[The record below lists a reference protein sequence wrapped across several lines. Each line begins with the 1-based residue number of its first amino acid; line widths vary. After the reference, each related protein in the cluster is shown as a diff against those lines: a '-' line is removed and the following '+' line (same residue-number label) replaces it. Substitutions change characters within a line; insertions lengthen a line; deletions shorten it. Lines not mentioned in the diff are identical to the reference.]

1 MASMLGTNPDCDVYL
16 GMFAPFDAIH
26 TRIHGQTTASDVLS
40 GISAML
46 GLSRADASLLRL
58 STKGGRSVDTNATI
72 QQLAQGMFADL
83 EVRCC
88 AMGGKGGFGNQLR
101 AAGARMANK
110 NGNVDSCRDLSGRR
124 IKTIKEAQRL
134 AEYMEKAPER
144 QKELDEAQARKYAK
158 LEKMLGRRPKSS
170 EEFAEAASK
179 LHEAGD
185 DLGDCGISEKPEL
198 ESEAG
203 PSKPT
208 KRKERIDDHEF
219 VEQSREIV
227 DNVRS
232 AVAMAMKKK
241 KKKQVGKGKAVE
253 SVPKSEVVDTK
264 SV

>member
-1 MASMLGTNPDCDVYL
+1 MLSANPNFDVHV
-16 GMFAPFDAIH
+16 GMFAPFGAIR
-26 TRIHGQTTASDVLS
+26 TRIDGQTTAGDVLS
-40 GISAML
+40 GIAAML
-46 GLSRADASLLRL
+46 GLSRGDASLLRL
-58 STKGGRSVDTNATI
+58 STKGGRPINANANI
-72 QQLAQGMFADL
+72 QQLAQGTFADL

-124 IKTIKEAQRL
+124 ISTIKEAQRL
-134 AEYMEKAPER
+134 AEYIEKAPER

-170 EEFAEAASK
+170 EEFTEAASK
-179 LHEAGD
+179 LHDAGD
-185 DLGDCGISEKPEL
+185 DLDDGEVPEKPEL
-198 ESEAG
+198 QSEAG
-203 PSKPT
+203 PSKPI

-232 AVAMAMKKK
+232 AVAMAMRKK
-241 KKKQVGKGKAVE
+241 KKKQVEKGKAVE
-253 SVPKSEVVDTK
+253 TVTKSEVVGTK